1 MDIETTFDI
10 LSSSV
15 RRTIIA
21 VLHETDSIERR
32 QLTATL
38 AALQTDGGGENS
50 IAETRRRIRISL
62 HHNHLPR
69 LADGDLIAYDDETVS
84 ATAELDEIAQAVP
97 LPDVGGQVAATSP

>member
-1 MDIETTFDI
+1 MDIETTFDM

-21 VLHETDSIERR
+21 VLHETDSIERQ

-38 AALQTDGGGENS
+38 ALLETEGGDEDLVRQ
-50 IAETRRRIRISL
+50 TRRRLRVSL

-69 LADGDLIAYDDETVS
+69 LADGDLITYDDETVS
-84 ATAELDEIAQAVP
+84 ATSELDEIAQDVP
-97 LPDVGGQVAATSP
+97 LPNVDVQIAAISP

>member
-1 MDIETTFDI
+1 MDIETTFDM

-21 VLHETDSIERR
+21 VLHETGSIERR

-38 AALQTDGGGENS
+38 AVLETDGDDDV
-50 IAETRRRIRISL
+50 ADARRRIRISL

-69 LADGDLIAYDDETVS
+69 LADGDLITYDGETVS
-84 ATAELDEIAQAVP
+84 ATAELDDIAGRVP
-97 LPDVGGQVAATSP
+97 LPDVSGQIAATSA